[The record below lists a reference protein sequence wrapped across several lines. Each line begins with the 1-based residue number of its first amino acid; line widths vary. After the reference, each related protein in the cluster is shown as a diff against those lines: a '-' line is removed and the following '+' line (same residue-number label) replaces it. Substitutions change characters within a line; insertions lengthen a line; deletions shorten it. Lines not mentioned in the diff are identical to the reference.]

1 MNYEFLTVGCQA
13 YKDISCADA
22 AKMLNLSAGD
32 MTKYAKERSWDTV
45 SNKFV
50 FRSEAAEKDDSGV
63 PSLELARMAISYARE
78 MEQIV

>member
-1 MNYEFLTVGCQA
+1 
-13 YKDISCADA
+13 
-22 AKMLNLSAGD
+22 MLNLSSGE
-32 MTKYAKERSWDTV
+32 MTKYAKERTWDCQ

-50 FRSEAAEKDDSGV
+50 FRSEAAEKDESGV